1 MFFLYGT
8 ITTSILSFFTYKLLK
23 YLFFPK
29 LKSFDND
36 FKDED
41 EYTLFCHRIKYED
54 GNEDIENDEITR
66 EDLEVMNEKNKI
78 KHVIIDYMYNNKFMR
93 YITYDMNIDFPIYDV
108 DVNLSGNREYV
119 DTILLNDVDI
129 TSYVKPFLG
138 PKENFYKDKNVKIK
152 LQDLLEEHPD
162 FEVFH
167 FELGKL
173 EIIAESGKKINY
185 ELPWT
190 PVWKPFSGYIDNSTD
205 ITEFIN
211 HNKIDS
217 KFDFT
222 IIPDSLFN

>member
-8 ITTSILSFFTYKLLK
+8 ITTGILSFFTYKLLK

-78 KHVIIDYMYNNKFMR
+78 KYVIIDYMYNNKFMR
-93 YITYDMNIDFPIYDV
+93 YITYDMNIEFPIYDV
-108 DVNLSGNREYV
+108 DVNLSENREYI
-119 DTILLNDVDI
+119 DTILLNNIDI

-138 PKENFYKDKNVKIK
+138 PKENFYKDKNIKMK

-162 FEVFH
+162 FDVFDFEV
-167 FELGKL
+167 GKL
-173 EIIAESGKKINY
+173 EIFAESGKKIEY

-190 PVWKPFSGYIDNSTD
+190 PVWKPFSGYIDNSASVA
-205 ITEFIN
+205 EFIN
-211 HNKIDS
+211 DNKVDS

-222 IIPDSLFN
+222 IIPDNLIN

>member
-8 ITTSILSFFTYKLLK
+8 ITTGILSFFTYKLLK

-36 FKDED
+36 FKEED

-66 EDLEVMNEKNKI
+66 EDLEVINEKNKI
-78 KHVIIDYMYNNKFMR
+78 KYVIVDYMYNNKFMR

-108 DVNLSGNREYV
+108 DVKLSENREHI
-119 DTILLNDVDI
+119 DTVLLNNIDI

-138 PKENFYKDKNVKIK
+138 PKENFYKDKNIKMK
-152 LQDLLEEHPD
+152 LQDLLEEHLDFDVFD
-162 FEVFH
+162 FEI
-167 FELGKL
+167 GKL
-173 EIIAESGKKINY
+173 EIIAESGKKIEY
-185 ELPWT
+185 ELPWI
-190 PVWKPFSGYIDNSTD
+190 PVWKPFSGYIDNSS
-205 ITEFIN
+205 IVAEFIN
-211 HNKIDS
+211 DNKVVS

-222 IIPDSLFN
+222 VIPDDFIN